1 MVAAG
6 EAEGEVGR
14 VLQPNGSQ
22 AKEVST
28 TDAQQ
33 LGGGVRVQVAA
44 VESVERLVEERQ
56 GEAFG
61 ELMFFKQP
69 VSPGVARR
77 ARLFVGLRYAPASSK
92 PGPAGER
99 IPALLRGQA
108 TQSHFVPPAVSFCS
122 RPNKENSV
130 AALIS
135 TLGKLVD
142 RTESPTP
149 LRSPS
154 AEPARR
160 SFRLG

>member
-14 VLQPNGSQ
+14 VLQPSGSQ

-61 ELMFFKQP
+61 ELMFFKRP
-69 VSPGVARR
+69 LSPRR
-77 ARLFVGLRYAPASSK
+77 RPQGQAFRRPPLRSGLLKAWPCGR
-92 PGPAGER
+92 R
-99 IPALLRGQA
+99 IPALLEGTA
-108 TQSHFVPPAVSFCS
+108 PVSFCS
-122 RPNKENSV
+122 PSS
-130 AALIS
+130 LI
-135 TLGKLVD
+135 LF
-142 RTESPTP
+142 PP
-149 LRSPS
+149 QQHI
-154 AEPARR
+154 A
-160 SFRLG
+160 

>member
-14 VLQPNGSQ
+14 VLQSSGSQ

-61 ELMFFKQP
+61 ELMFFKRP
-69 VSPGVARR
+69 LSPRR
-77 ARLFVGLRYAPASSK
+77 RPQSQAFRRPPLRSGLLKAWPCGR
-92 PGPAGER
+92 R

-122 RPNKENSV
+122 RPNIPDCKLKNGI
-130 AALIS
+130 LIHH
-135 TLGKLVD
+135 D
-142 RTESPTP
+142 RV
-149 LRSPS
+149 L
-154 AEPARR
+154 
-160 SFRLG
+160 